1 MKKSAMGIAII
12 ALGVIAI
19 GVGIVMFVTSKHENS
34 GDEKTQNTRTITSEA
49 TTTTTTSAPAA
60 TSQIET
66 SKEKGDKFENFVVNM
81 LADWRLKLL
90 DRTQDAVSTAGVVAE
105 SCKDPDLHVQQK
117 RGDSTID
124 YYLECKYRSR
134 WNNDGAVSFDDWQ
147 IDRYRKFQHDEHRK
161 VVIALGVGGSSDA
174 PETFMLVPLD
184 SIQGNSINR
193 IQTQFV
199 CQPTS
204 SDLVSYMN
212 DYFTTVFK
220 TARERKK
227 QREL

>member
-19 GVGIVMFVTSKHENS
+19 GVGIFMFVTSKHENS
-34 GDEKTQNTRTITSEA
+34 GDEKTQNNRTITSE
-49 TTTTTTSAPAA
+49 TTTSAPAA

-105 SCKDPDLHVQQK
+105 SCRNPDLHVQQK

-134 WNNDGAVSFDDWQ
+134 WNNDGAVSFEDWQ

-161 VVIALGVGGSSDA
+161 VVIALGVGGSADA

-193 IQTQFV
+193 IKTQFV

-204 SDLVSYMN
+204 SDLVTYM
-212 DYFTTVFK
+212 DQYFTTVFK

-227 QREL
+227 QRKL